1 MNKHL
6 IRVLQSYK
14 KALSG
19 INIPQKT
26 HNRIFVVMRFSILFF
41 FLSFWGATAA
51 SSYSQVTKLN
61 LEVNGTVL
69 EVLKAIESQSEF
81 TFVYKQNEIK
91 LDDNVSIDLQ
101 NKTISEVLDVL
112 LHDKSLAYKITDRH
126 IVLFKKGEIH
136 QESTTVVTGR
146 IIDEFG
152 EPVIGANVLVKN
164 EEGIGTT
171 TDMDGKFT
179 LDLEGYKEPVLVISF
194 IGYTS
199 QEVVVGKK
207 RTLNIILKE
216 DSKALEEVVVIG
228 YGKNSKRNLTSAVST
243 VNTDKIKNVP
253 VANVTDALAGRA
265 AGLIVTSSGGGLN
278 KKSTIS
284 IRGGGQP
291 IVVIDGFVSDYNDFV
306 NLNSDDIE
314 SMTVLKDA
322 AAAAVYGQRA
332 GNGVLVVKTK
342 NGLKGLRVDYSFNQN
357 WSEPTYLEKKLDSYE
372 RAVFDNTVRDMYDL
386 EPRWT
391 EEEVEKYRTGS
402 DPYNYPNTD
411 WQKIMLRN
419 LTPESK
425 HSLAVRGGSEF
436 NKFYVSFQAYNQ
448 KSMYKADTEWYKR
461 YNVRMN
467 EVSEFKDLGLKL
479 TFGLDGYISTMRSPR
494 SQYSSGYWQTWGH
507 IQNCGPMGL
516 AYNKDGQIYVGYDN
530 PVAEVSPESGYT
542 KFDNKMIT
550 GLFNAEWDVYGV
562 EGLKLKVGGNY
573 RYGMYDGKTWNKTA
587 PQYDLEGNKGPDFPV
602 SLNYSSNYSRMWT
615 TQYFADYNRSFMDE
629 THNVSAT
636 LGYEQSY
643 SFYRG
648 FDALRKNYIFMI
660 DQMGAGPSDT
670 MENSG
675 SEMESG
681 SAGLVARAAYNYK
694 KKYYIEGSL
703 RHDGSDLFPKDR
715 RWGNFFSGSAA
726 WAVSE
731 ESFFQPL
738 KERNILNFLKLR
750 ASYGQVGMADVS
762 RFSYL
767 TSYGLTERGYV
778 LDGKIVPTFSE
789 GALISDDI
797 TWYTTNSTDIGFDFN
812 TLGERL
818 SGSFDYFY
826 MKTTGYLTSP
836 SNVGY
841 TDPLGLSLPKVKSDG
856 EHRRAG
862 YEFNLSWKD
871 HFGDFNYEVGANFT
885 YFDQLVA
892 TAWDED
898 LASQKNPYQR
908 KVQQTGY
915 YGTGYTNLGYYQNAD
930 QTMNLPRRDGSSNL
944 VAGDIIYKDMNGDGF
959 IDGADQWRIGKNNF
973 PRGNYGIYANLSYKG
988 FSANI
993 LFQGATSRDMYIE
1006 DVIRG
1011 QSTGG
1016 YTIVYP
1022 YQLDYWMPDNR
1033 DAKFPRIAMN
1043 SSINGNNNYVTSDF
1057 WLVNG
1062 RYIRLKSL
1070 QIGYDFRTVLLKN
1083 VKWLYKCQ
1091 VMLSGQNLFT
1101 ISPATKYGFD
1111 PENGSTNNYDYPM
1124 QRVYSIS
1131 LNLGF

>member
-1 MNKHL
+1 MFHGAKSSMNEGNISHKT
-6 IRVLQSYK
+6 RDQVLK
-14 KALSG
+14 ITKLALLFL
-19 INIPQKT
+19 
-26 HNRIFVVMRFSILFF
+26 FVSL
-41 FLSFWGATAA
+41 WEATAA
-51 SSYSQVTKLN
+51 LSYSQVTKLN
-61 LEVNGTVL
+61 LEMNGTILQVL
-69 EVLKAIESQSEF
+69 NSIESQSEF
-81 TFVYKQNEIK
+81 TFVYKLNEVN
-91 LDDNVSIDLQ
+91 LDEKVSVDLKNKSID
-101 NKTISEVLDVL
+101 EVLEVL
-112 LHDKSLAYKITDRH
+112 LRNKSLGYRITDRH
-126 IVLFKKGEIH
+126 IVLFKKEEVK
-136 QESTTVVTGR
+136 QQSQPTTIVTGT
-146 IIDEFG
+146 IVDDFG
-152 EPVIGANVLVKN
+152 EPVIGANVLVKDQA
-164 EEGIGTT
+164 GVGTT
-171 TDMDGKFT
+171 TDMNGKFS
-179 LDLEGYKEPVLVISF
+179 LDLRDIKSPVLVISF
-194 IGYTS
+194 IGYTT
-199 QEVVVGKK
+199 QEVVVGNKA
-207 RTLNIILKE
+207 TLNITLKE

-228 YGKNSKRNLTSAVST
+228 YGTNSKRNLTSAVST
-243 VNTDKIKNVP
+243 VNAEKMKNVP

-265 AGLIVTSSGGGLN
+265 TGLIVTSAGGGLN
-278 KKSTIS
+278 KQSTVS
-284 IRGGGQP
+284 IRGGGTP
-291 IVVIDGFVSDYNDFV
+291 IVVIDGFVSEYNDFV

-314 SMTVLKDA
+314 SMSILKDA

-342 NGLKGLRVDYSFNQN
+342 NGLKGLRVDYSFNQS

-372 RAVFDNTVRDMYDL
+372 RASFDNTVRNLYGL

-391 EEEVEKYRTGS
+391 DEEIEKYRTGS

-419 LTPESK
+419 LTPETK

-436 NKFYVSFQAYNQ
+436 NKYYVSFQAYDQ
-448 KSMYKADTEWYKR
+448 KSMYKADTEWFKR

-479 TFGLDGYISTMRSPR
+479 TFGLDGYISTMQTPR
-494 SQYSSGYWQTWGH
+494 SQYSTGYWQTWGH
-507 IQNCGPMGL
+507 IQNQGPMGL

-530 PVAEVSPESGYT
+530 PVAEVSSESGYF

-550 GLFNAEWDVYGV
+550 GLFNAEWNVYGV
-562 EGLKLKVGGNY
+562 EGLKVKVGGNY
-573 RYGMYDGKTWNKTA
+573 RFGMYDTKEWNKTA

-602 SLNYSSNYSRMWT
+602 SLQYTTSNNRMWT
-615 TQYFADYNRSFMDE
+615 MQYFVDYNRSFLDE

-643 SFYRG
+643 AFGRG
-648 FDALRKNYIFMI
+648 FDAKRKNYIFMI

-670 MENSG
+670 MENG
-675 SEMESG
+675 GNEWERG
-681 SAGLVARAAYNYK
+681 SAGLVARASYNYK

-731 ESFFQPL
+731 ESFFKPL

-797 TWYTTNSTDIGFDFN
+797 TWYTINSTDIGFDFN

-826 MKTTGYLTSP
+826 MKTTGFLTSP

-841 TDPLGLSLPKVKSDG
+841 ADPLGLSLPKVKSNG

-871 HFGDFNYEVGANFT
+871 HVGDFNYEVGANFT

-892 TAWDED
+892 VAWDED
-898 LASQKNPYQR
+898 LANQKNPYLR
-908 KVQQTGY
+908 AVQQTGY
-915 YGTGYTNLGYYQNAD
+915 YGTGYTNQGYYQNSD
-930 QTMNLPRRDGSSNL
+930 QTLNLPRRDGSSNL

-959 IDGADQWRIGKNNF
+959 IDGADQWRIGKNSF

-1006 DVIRG
+1006 DVVRG

-1016 YTIVYP
+1016 YTMVYP
-1022 YQLDYWMPDNR
+1022 YQLDYWMPDNTN
-1033 DAKFPRIAMN
+1033 AKFPRIAMN
-1043 SSINGNNNYVTSDF
+1043 SSVNGNNNYVTSDF

-1070 QIGYDFRTVLLKN
+1070 QLGYDFRSVLLKN
-1083 VKWLYKCQ
+1083 IKWLYKCQ
-1091 VMLSGQNLFT
+1091 VVLSGQNLFT

-1124 QRVYSIS
+1124 QRVYAIS